1 MIEYA
6 TVARPY
12 AKAVFELAQEKEQFD
27 LWLGGL
33 EQLAWLVQQP
43 KVASLIGSVD
53 LNDSEKALQ
62 LVKLLDGCEAVK
74 NAEFKNFINVVA
86 VEKRLAVLPEI
97 FEQYKTLVLARNN
110 TKQAIVYTAYDVK
123 SEGQRAKIISDL
135 EQHFHVGLQATFVTE
150 PELIGGVKVVV
161 GDKILDLSI
170 QGKLQNLYT
179 TLTN

>member
-86 VEKRLAVLPEI
+86 AEKRLTVLPEI
-97 FEQYKTLVLARNN
+97 FEQYKTLVLA
-110 TKQAIVYTAYDVK
+110 KQAIVYTAYDVK

-135 EQHFHVGLQATFVTE
+135 EQHFHVGLQATFITE
-150 PELIGGVKVVV
+150 SELIGGVKVVV

>member
-62 LVKLLDGCEAVK
+62 LVKLLDGCEAVRS
-74 NAEFKNFINVVA
+74 AEFKNFINVA
-86 VEKRLAVLPEI
+86 AAEKRLAVLPEI
-97 FEQYKTLVLARNN
+97 F
-110 TKQAIVYTAYDVK
+110 
-123 SEGQRAKIISDL
+123 
-135 EQHFHVGLQATFVTE
+135 
-150 PELIGGVKVVV
+150 
-161 GDKILDLSI
+161 
-170 QGKLQNLYT
+170 
-179 TLTN
+179 

>member
-62 LVKLLDGCEAVK
+62 LVKLLDGCEAVRS
-74 NAEFKNFINVVA
+74 AEFKNFIKKA
-86 VEKRLAVLPEI
+86 VN
-97 FEQYKTLVLARNN
+97 FF
-110 TKQAIVYTAYDVK
+110 TAFYNH
-123 SEGQRAKIISDL
+123 QL
-135 EQHFHVGLQATFVTE
+135 LF
-150 PELIGGVKVVV
+150 
-161 GDKILDLSI
+161 LSI
-170 QGKLQNLYT
+170 SIILYNFLLHLKLH
-179 TLTN
+179 